1 MTQEAGQQCTR
12 CRHFLCLCLQGVQ
25 AACIEMEGCAGAV
38 VLPLDICSP
47 ASQLHEAAVE
57 ADNAFS
63 GEGVDYLVHNAGM
76 LQVLSVFQVPDQREA
91 DSCLLARY
99 KCAALLGLLHPGLL
113 MVQLWEK
120 TCAAWQVLANPSRV
134 S

>member
-1 MTQEAGQQCTR
+1 MPLALRQVPDYGASGSRGRAAVHQMAS
-12 CRHFLCLCLQGVQ
+12 LPLSVSAGVQ
-25 AACIEMEGCAGAV
+25 AACMEMEGCAGAV

-76 LQVLSVFQVPDQREA
+76 LQVSSVFQVLTSVRLNHACWHPTDLQR
-91 DSCLLARY
+91 CWG
-99 KCAALLGLLHPGLL
+99 C
-113 MVQLWEK
+113 
-120 TCAAWQVLANPSRV
+120 
-134 S
+134 